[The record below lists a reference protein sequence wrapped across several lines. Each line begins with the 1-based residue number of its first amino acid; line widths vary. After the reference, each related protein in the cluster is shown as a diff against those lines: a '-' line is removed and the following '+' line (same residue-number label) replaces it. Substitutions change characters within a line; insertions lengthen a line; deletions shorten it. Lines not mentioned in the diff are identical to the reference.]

1 MKDLK
6 GIFLELVIHF
16 SLVCLLRAPLAALGA
31 LSISSVKTT
40 SAPSTKITWMYTLYM
55 FKFKC
60 RLKINWK
67 EEQNERSVCLAG
79 LISRPLSRDVFDDH
93 FSSDQPRN
101 SSCHF
106 GWSSIFLELVC
117 QCLLNCDLA

>member
-40 SAPSTKITWMYTLYM
+40 SAPSTKITWMHTLCM

-60 RLKINWK
+60 WLINWK

-93 FSSDQPRN
+93 FFTFQVINLETALVILDGA
-101 SSCHF
+101 HIF
-106 GWSSIFLELVC
+106 WSWSVSVY
-117 QCLLNCDLA
+117 

>member
-40 SAPSTKITWMYTLYM
+40 SAPSTKITWMHTLYM

-60 RLKINWK
+60 WLNINWK
-67 EEQNERSVCLAG
+67 EEQNERSVFGRTYQPTSLERCL
-79 LISRPLSRDVFDDH
+79 
-93 FSSDQPRN
+93 
-101 SSCHF
+101 
-106 GWSSIFLELVC
+106 
-117 QCLLNCDLA
+117 